1 MAGTIFVPRTMAYVF
16 SGGANFR
23 LAGLGSPRAWAN
35 VMTERNWEREVHE
48 NLANEARLEA
58 SILHNPRL
66 ARRYIERG
74 TAIGLVVVLTYCA
87 SGIKGFDAGQRSLFF
102 TCSIACAAISA
113 FLVTLGLYGLAGQRL
128 RQPTRPPRDNEQ
140 PPIGW

>member
-1 MAGTIFVPRTMAYVF
+1 MAGTIFVPRGLAYAF
-16 SGGANFR
+16 SGGACYG
-23 LAGLGSPRAWAN
+23 LACRGSPRAGAN
-35 VMTERNWEREVHE
+35 VMFERNWEREVHE
-48 NLANEARLEA
+48 NLAKEARLEA

-74 TAIGLVVVLTYCA
+74 AAIALVVVLTYCA
-87 SGIKGFDAGQRSLFF
+87 SGMKGFDAGQRSLFF

-128 RQPTRPPRDNEQ
+128 RQPTRPPRDHEH